1 MSEIL
6 RELVAAGGEI
16 FKEHLVRAAGGNVSA
31 REDDTVWIS
40 PAGFSLLD
48 AGEGDYAGVSLQTGE
63 VVHGKERPSSE
74 IVMHLGI
81 YRCRPDINAIVHAHP
96 LTAKGLT
103 AAGHTLKAMFPEYYA
118 YLGHNVPHLP
128 YTKPTSSE
136 LADQVE
142 EAARAED
149 CFGIILGN
157 HGTLTMGA
165 TVQEAYFRTVVIEE
179 QAIVQHTALQV
190 GEPRFLTPEEL
201 AEIDQVRGEAYWER
215 REERMKGGERKA

>member
-1 MSEIL
+1 M
-6 RELVAAGGEI
+6 
-16 FKEHLVRAAGGNVSA
+16 
-31 REDDTVWIS
+31 
-40 PAGFSLLD
+40 
-48 AGEGDYAGVSLQTGE
+48 
-63 VVHGKERPSSE
+63 HGKERPSSE

-157 HGTLTMGA
+157 HGTLTMGT

-215 REERMKGGERKA
+215 REERMKGGERKT